1 MAIDENDPRL
11 KDMLRAI
18 ELGETLEDLDDPEEY
33 EDQGGI
39 NSLKRKPPSIKM
51 ASEPEDEFELELGT
65 VIKEYNDLKEQGI
78 IRDISIEEYIDKYLS
93 KKRKSPNKMMASMEE
108 NEKEFMRLVEEFM
121 EQGFNQQQAIEAA
134 RDTLERKAVAMG
146 GPMRMGFNEGGS
158 DALKKE
164 YKQDL
169 EDGIIS
175 SDTTFNEWLDNN
187 APDPDMDLISKKKM
201 MKDRATAMGGGMM
214 RMNYKDGMEDPKGN
228 NPEDLPRGLKMDTT
242 TYPLGQDPRFNDKLI
257 NRPDTKGMTILKLK
271 ELIEKR
277 KKEKKK
283 LAKGGIAGVL

>member
-1 MAIDENDPRL
+1 MAMEDEQRL

-18 ELGETLEDLDDPEEY
+18 EAQETVEDLGDPEEY
-33 EDQGGI
+33 DDMGGI
-39 NSLKRKPPSIKM
+39 KSLDRGAPSIKL

-146 GPMRMGFNEGGS
+146 GSMRMGYAGGTP
-158 DALKKE
+158 
-164 YKQDL
+164 KQ
-169 EDGIIS
+169 EEIVKPPKS
-175 SDTTFNEWLDNN
+175 
-187 APDPDMDLISKKKM
+187 M
-201 MKDRATAMGGGMM
+201 M
-214 RMNYKDGMEDPKGN
+214 
-228 NPEDLPRGLKMDTT
+228 MDTT
-242 TYPLGQDPRFNDKLI
+242 TYPLGQDPKY
-257 NRPDTKGMTILKLK
+257 KGKMIIDISEKLK
-271 ELIEKR
+271 KLMKEQE
-277 KKEKKK
+277 KEKVKK
-283 LAKGGIAGVL
+283 AKGGIAGVL

>member
-39 NSLKRKPPSIKM
+39 NSLKRKAPSIKM

-93 KKRKSPNKMMASMEE
+93 KKKKSPNMQMAGMGNVMKLFETPYGFDRDGFEE
-108 NEKEFMRLVEEFM
+108 NIIQFKDYQEGGGELGLYDF
-121 EQGFNQQQAIEAA
+121 
-134 RDTLERKAVAMG
+134 TLQAMG
-146 GPMRMGFNEGGS
+146 MVKKDMPKERDMAAYGGRMQY
-158 DALKKE
+158 A
-164 YKQDL
+164 
-169 EDGIIS
+169 DG
-175 SDTTFNEWLDNN
+175 
-187 APDPDMDLISKKKM
+187 
-201 MKDRATAMGGGMM
+201 MKDP
-214 RMNYKDGMEDPKGN
+214 KDKEN
-228 NPEDLPRGLKMDTT
+228 NLEDLPEGLKRDTT

-283 LAKGGIAGVL
+283 LAMGGIAGVL

>member
-39 NSLKRKPPSIKM
+39 NSLKRKAPSIKM

-134 RDTLERKAVAMG
+134 KDTLERKSVAMG
-146 GPMRMGFNEGGS
+146 GPMRMGY
-158 DALKKE
+158 A
-164 YKQDL
+164 
-169 EDGIIS
+169 
-175 SDTTFNEWLDNN
+175 
-187 APDPDMDLISKKKM
+187 
-201 MKDRATAMGGGMM
+201 
-214 RMNYKDGMEDPKGN
+214 DGMKGPTYKGN
-228 NPEDLPRGLKMDTT
+228 NLEDLPEGLKKDTT
-242 TYPLGQDPRFNDKLI
+242 TYPLGQDPKYRDKMI
-257 NRPDTKGMTILKLK
+257 IDISEKLK
-271 ELIEKR
+271 KLMKEQEKE
-277 KKEKKK
+277 KEKK
-283 LAKGGIAGVL
+283 AKGGIAGVL

>member
-39 NSLKRKPPSIKM
+39 NSLKRKAPSIKM

-65 VIKEYNDLKEQGI
+65 VIKEYFDLKEQGL

-134 RDTLERKAVAMG
+134 RDTLERKSVAMG
-146 GPMRMGFNEGGS
+146 GPMRMGY
-158 DALKKE
+158 A
-164 YKQDL
+164 
-169 EDGIIS
+169 
-175 SDTTFNEWLDNN
+175 
-187 APDPDMDLISKKKM
+187 
-201 MKDRATAMGGGMM
+201 
-214 RMNYKDGMEDPKGN
+214 DGMKNPKDKGN
-228 NPEDLPRGLKMDTT
+228 NLEDLPEGLKKDTT
-242 TYPLGQDPRFNDKLI
+242 TYPLGQDPKY
-257 NRPDTKGMTILKLK
+257 KGKMIIDMSEKLK
-271 ELIEKR
+271 KLMKEQE
-277 KKEKKK
+277 KEKVKR
-283 LAKGGIAGVL
+283 AMGGIAGVL

>member
-39 NSLKRKPPSIKM
+39 NSLKRKAPSIKI

-93 KKRKSPNKMMASMEE
+93 KKKKSPNMQMAGMGNTMKLFETPYGFDRGAFEDMLIQYEDSGAKGKGIKLYEFATDFLGMVKKDTPSDRSM
-108 NEKEFMRLVEEFM
+108 
-121 EQGFNQQQAIEAA
+121 
-134 RDTLERKAVAMG
+134 
-146 GPMRMGFNEGGS
+146 
-158 DALKKE
+158 
-164 YKQDL
+164 
-169 EDGIIS
+169 
-175 SDTTFNEWLDNN
+175 
-187 APDPDMDLISKKKM
+187 
-201 MKDRATAMGGGMM
+201 AMGGGMM
-214 RMNYKDGMEDPKGN
+214 RMGYAGGSEDIVEPSKS
-228 NPEDLPRGLKMDTT
+228 MQVDTT
-242 TYPLGQDPRFNDKLI
+242 TYPLGQDPDNFPIK
-257 NRPDTKGMTILKLK
+257 K
-271 ELIEKR
+271 EGSKIDLDIEMIKKLIEKR

-283 LAKGGIAGVL
+283 LAMGGIAGVL

>member
-18 ELGETLEDLDDPEEY
+18 ELGETLEDLDDPEDY
-33 EDQGGI
+33 DDMGGI

-65 VIKEYNDLKEQGI
+65 VIKEYFDLKEQGI

-93 KKRKSPNKMMASMEE
+93 KKKMMKDRA
-108 NEKEFMRLVEEFM
+108 
-121 EQGFNQQQAIEAA
+121 
-134 RDTLERKAVAMG
+134 TAMG
-146 GPMRMGFNEGGS
+146 GGHMRMGFNEGGS

-175 SDTTFNEWLDNN
+175 PDTTFNEWLDNN

-214 RMNYKDGMEDPKGN
+214 RMGYAGGSEDIVEPSKS
-228 NPEDLPRGLKMDTT
+228 MQVDTT
-242 TYPLGQDPRFNDKLI
+242 TYPLGQDPDNFPIK
-257 NRPDTKGMTILKLK
+257 K
-271 ELIEKR
+271 EGSKIDLDIEMIKKLIEKR

-283 LAKGGIAGVL
+283 LAMGGIAGVL